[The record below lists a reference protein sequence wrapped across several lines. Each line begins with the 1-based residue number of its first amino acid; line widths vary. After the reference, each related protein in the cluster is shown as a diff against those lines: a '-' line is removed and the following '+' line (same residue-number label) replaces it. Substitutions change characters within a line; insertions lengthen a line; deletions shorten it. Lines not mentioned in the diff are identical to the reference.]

1 LPKSRRSVFSLL
13 LSTGWSLPNAR
24 LRFGL
29 LCSRLW
35 LFIACRRVS
44 FPVPVSLNRFLAPL
58 CVFCLGIVFVY
69 SCTLRRP
76 EQHHH
81 VPSVEEGRGFDLPD
95 LLDVLRKS
103 HQEVP
108 TPLRMRVLAPSEHDR
123 DLDLRALVQEPLDVA
138 FLGVVVVNSDLGTEL
153 DLLDV

>member
-1 LPKSRRSVFSLL
+1 MAHRLPRRRFRTFASP

-24 LRFGL
+24 FRFGL

-69 SCTLRRP
+69 SRILRRP
-76 EQHHH
+76 EQHDH
-81 VPSVEEGRGFDLPD
+81 VPSVEERRGFDLPD
-95 LLDVLRKS
+95 LLDVLRES

-108 TPLRMRVLAPSEHDR
+108 AAFRMGVLAPAEHDR
-123 DLDLRALVQEPLDVA
+123 DLDLPSLLQEPLD
-138 FLGVVVVNSDLGTEL
+138 
-153 DLLDV
+153 